1 MEMWPELDTPA
12 LRIDLEKLDRNLEE
26 MASAARSHGLHLR
39 PHTKTHKAVR
49 IAKRQLDLGAV
60 GVTCAKLGEA
70 EVYARAG
77 IRDIFICF
85 PLVGS
90 HKLRRLRNLTREA
103 NMMTIVESEA
113 GARGLS
119 EVMAGEGRELDV
131 LLDLEVGYGRVGVLE
146 EQAADLAALVG
157 KLPGIR
163 LKGVCIHEGSTY
175 AQPEAEGRAAV
186 VESHVTRMLA
196 VAEELRIQ
204 GHQID
209 IISCGSTPGARA
221 ALEVGGIT
229 EIRPG
234 NYCFYDAMQVGLG
247 VVPEERCALSVL
259 ATVVS
264 CSEAGRGAIDAGAKS
279 LSLDKGLGV
288 AAVSHGIVRN
298 RPNIVI
304 ERLSEEHG
312 WLRTMDGEEIQI
324 GERVDVIPNHACVV
338 ANLFNEYAVT
348 KGGKVL
354 ERWPVDARGMVA

>member
-1 MEMWPELDTPA
+1 MEMWPELDTPT

-39 PHTKTHKAVR
+39 PHTKTHKSVR
-49 IAKRQLDLGAV
+49 IAKRQIGLGAA
-60 GVTCAKLGEA
+60 GITCAKLGEA

-77 IRDIFICF
+77 IRDIFVCF
-85 PLVGS
+85 PLVGP
-90 HKLRRLRNLTREA
+90 HKMRRLRDLTREA
-103 NMMTIVESEA
+103 NMMTIAESEA

-119 EVMAGEGRELDV
+119 EAMAGEGRELDV

-146 EQAADLAALVG
+146 EHAADLAALVDR
-157 KLPGIR
+157 LPGLR
-163 LKGVCIHEGSTY
+163 LRGVCIHEGSTY
-175 AQPEAEGRAAV
+175 AQPAAEGRAAV
-186 VESHVTRMLA
+186 VESHVSRMLV
-196 VAEELRIQ
+196 VANDLRSR
-204 GHQID
+204 GHRID
-209 IISCGSTPGARA
+209 IISCGSTPGAQA
-221 ALEVGGIT
+221 ALGVGGIT
-229 EIRPG
+229 ELRPG

-279 LSLDKGLGV
+279 LSLDKGMGV
-288 AAVSHGIVRN
+288 AAMSHGIVRG
-298 RPNIVI
+298 RPDIII

-312 WLRTMDGEEIQI
+312 WLRTTDGEDIQI

-348 KGGKVL
+348 KGEKVL
-354 ERWPVDARGMVA
+354 ERWPVDARGMVS